1 MRDATELEANSIND
15 YVNRISV
22 DTGVNFHNRRGERG
36 MIKWIFAHII
46 EVYYNELECV
56 YGVPIKHYRIHF
68 R

>member
-1 MRDATELEANSIND
+1 
-15 YVNRISV
+15 
-22 DTGVNFHNRRGERG
+22 
-36 MIKWIFAHII
+36 MIEWIFNHII